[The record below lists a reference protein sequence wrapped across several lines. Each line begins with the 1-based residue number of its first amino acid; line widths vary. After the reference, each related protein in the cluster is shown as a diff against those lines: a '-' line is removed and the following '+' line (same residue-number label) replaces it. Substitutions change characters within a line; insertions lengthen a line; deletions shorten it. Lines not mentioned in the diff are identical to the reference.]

1 MCILPTIAA
10 LARVNGVIAI
20 VHEVIYGFLV
30 HEVVSLRISLLLSRV
45 DVRIFPDNALV

>member
-10 LARVNGVIAI
+10 LARINGVIAI
-20 VHEVIYGFLV
+20 VHEVVYGFLI

-45 DVRIFPDNALV
+45 DVCIFPYNTLV